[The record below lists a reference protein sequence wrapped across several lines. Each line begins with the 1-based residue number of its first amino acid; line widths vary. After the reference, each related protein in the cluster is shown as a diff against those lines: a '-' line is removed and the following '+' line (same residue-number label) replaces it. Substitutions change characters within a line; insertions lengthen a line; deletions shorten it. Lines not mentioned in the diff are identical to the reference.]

1 MLTVCFAGLPSAGKS
16 TTINALAGKRVLES
30 GVCRTTT
37 DVCLVGTA
45 NTVGAPKWVPTKLE
59 SDDGVEF
66 CAVDLPGV
74 CDAEDASG
82 SFDGVTREWAA
93 KCDVV
98 VWVTDA
104 RSAFLTT
111 HETSEYAALRA
122 AIQEKADE
130 DGTLHQFCIVIAKY
144 DAGNNATSTI
154 NTGIRFLDG
163 EIRTSAEETT
173 IEACFA
179 RVERMFPDARI
190 VKFSA
195 FARIVKSGS
204 EALRALVS
212 AHTSGANGTFDLKW
226 ATENLVEKRFAQ
238 LTRVLRSTRREVT
251 RLRKVDETLAV
262 LMSRVAPSPVYDT
275 PVELEVVEPTK
286 DPRTGQPA
294 CDPHTG
300 LPVSGKQIFSFTIA
314 MDAAVTF
321 GCDFLATSKSKA
333 IKNFGGRVEILL
345 SGTQSHHMGGITQV
359 IAPTVRPVYGDVIAV
374 PANFHEFHMSG
385 PSGTGTKLEIYAGT
399 DVGDKYALKVGKVNR
414 DQVAGLH
421 AALQGKWGCFVRRK
435 GP

>member
-37 DVCLVGTA
+37 EVCLVGKA

-130 DGTLHQFCIVIAKY
+130 DGTLYQFCIVIAKY
-144 DAGNNATSTI
+144 DAGNNTTGTI

-226 ATENLVEKRFAQ
+226 ATENMVEKRFAQ
-238 LTRVLRSTRREVT
+238 MTRVLRNTRREVT

-275 PVELEVVEPTK
+275 PVELEVVTQ
-286 DPRTGQPA
+286 DPRTGQLGGP
-294 CDPHTG
+294 
-300 LPVSGKQIFSFTIA
+300 LYSFTIA
-314 MDAAVTF
+314 MDAAVTV
-321 GCDFLATSKSKA
+321 K
-333 IKNFGGRVEILL
+333 
-345 SGTQSHHMGGITQV
+345 SGTDAFSGYTNVRMGPMGYVEMCVSYNSLNDVTQV

-374 PANFHEFHMSG
+374 PAHFYQFHCSG
-385 PSGTGTKLEIYAGT
+385 ASGANTKLVIYAGA
-399 DVGDKYALKVGKVNR
+399 DVGEKYALKVGEVNR
-414 DQVAGLH
+414 DQVSGLH
-421 AALQGKWGCFVRRK
+421 AALQGKSGCLVRRK

>member
-1 MLTVCFAGLPSAGKS
+1 
-16 TTINALAGKRVLES
+16 
-30 GVCRTTT
+30 VCRTTT
-37 DVCLVGTA
+37 EVCLVGKA

-82 SFDGVTREWAA
+82 SFDGVTREWAG

-130 DGTLHQFCIVIAKY
+130 DGTLYQFCILIAKY
-144 DAGNNATSTI
+144 DAGNNNTSTI

-195 FARIVKSGS
+195 FARIMKSGS

-226 ATENLVEKRFAQ
+226 VTENMVEKRFAQ
-238 LTRVLRSTRREVT
+238 MTRVLRSTRREVT

-275 PVELEVVEPTK
+275 PIEIEVVQ
-286 DPRTGQPA
+286 RTRDTPSYISS
-294 CDPHTG
+294 P
-300 LPVSGKQIFSFTIA
+300 LYSFTIA

-321 GCDFLATSKSKA
+321 GPYAWYLYGAVTMGQMSASPTVNIQC
-333 IKNFGGRVEILL
+333 GRGLND
-345 SGTQSHHMGGITQV
+345 ITQI
-359 IAPTVRPVYGDVIAV
+359 IAPTVRPVYGDILVA
-374 PANFHEFHMSG
+374 PACFSLYPCG
-385 PSGTGTKLEIYAGT
+385 TCGTGGNMAIYAGT
-399 DVGDKYALKVGKVNR
+399 DVGEKYALKVGEVNR
-414 DQVAGLH
+414 DQVAGLID
-421 AALQGKWGCFVRRK
+421 ALRGKSYCFVRRK
-435 GP
+435 GDHLDGL

>member
-1 MLTVCFAGLPSAGKS
+1 
-16 TTINALAGKRVLES
+16 
-30 GVCRTTT
+30 VCRTTT
-37 DVCLVGTA
+37 EVCLVGTA

-82 SFDGVTREWAA
+82 SFDGVTREWAC

-130 DGTLHQFCIVIAKY
+130 DGTLYQFCIVIAKY
-144 DAGNNATSTI
+144 DAGNNNTSTI

-226 ATENLVEKRFAQ
+226 ATENMVEKRFAQ
-238 LTRVLRSTRREVT
+238 MTRVLRSTRRELM

-275 PVELEVVEPTK
+275 PVELEVVTQ
-286 DPRTGQPA
+286 DPRTGQP
-294 CDPHTG
+294 
-300 LPVSGKQIFSFTIA
+300 SGPLYSFTIA
-314 MDAAVTF
+314 MDAAVTANC
-321 GCDFLATSKSKA
+321 GTSGYTQVR
-333 IKNFGGRVEILL
+333 NGDVEICVSRYKL
-345 SGTQSHHMGGITQV
+345 SDVTQV

-374 PANFHEFHMSG
+374 PAHFCEFHCSG
-385 PSGTGTKLEIYAGT
+385 ASGANTKLVIYAGT
-399 DVGDKYALKVGKVNR
+399 DVGEKYALKVGEVNR
-414 DQVAGLH
+414 DQVAGLI
-421 AALQGKWGCFVRRK
+421 AALSGKSGCLVRRK
-435 GP
+435 VP